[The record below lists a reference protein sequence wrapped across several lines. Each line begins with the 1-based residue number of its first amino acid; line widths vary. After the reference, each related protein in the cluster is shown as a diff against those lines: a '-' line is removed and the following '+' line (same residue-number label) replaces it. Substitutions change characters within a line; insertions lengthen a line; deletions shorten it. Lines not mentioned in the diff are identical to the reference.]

1 MKTIKRDLLK
11 RLHLGITALIQ
22 YIEAAPP
29 GKPLV
34 WFVDRKTPVM
44 TLPDFRYARQAAD
57 ELKEIFEWDERGE
70 PTSHGTGQEKIRETI
85 VNNVMFAVCVSKDR
99 TVTLTVFEDGNSAA
113 VNLDAGLLRLLIQT
127 LEEHSQ

>member
-11 RLHLGITALIQ
+11 RLHPGIVALIQ
-22 YIEAAPP
+22 YIETAPP

-34 WFVDRKTPVM
+34 WFVDRKTPVS

-57 ELKEIFEWDERGE
+57 ELKEILERDARE
-70 PTSHGTGQEKIRETI
+70 ESASDGTGQEEMREAI

-127 LEEHSQ
+127 MEEHSQ